1 MKKPSLIEEIKRFH
15 EVSGNK
21 NVISENFLDDLLK
34 KVGLKGDEKNT
45 KKVDDPKKADLVS
58 DDVKQFF
65 STLENVKDNLNQ
77 QTAGNYEFQKEVESV
92 QIALV
97 LLGYELPKYGVDGK
111 YGPETANAI
120 SQFKKDNKLDKK
132 SEPITESILVS
143 ILEDFQLIKEKL
155 EMIQLDDTSYPNV
168 KFDTDG
174 TQYDEVNKA
183 LLDDLQKAQ

>member
-92 QIALV
+92 QIALHHGAV
-97 LLGYELPKYGVDGK
+97 NTAKTDIGYQISNEHVTTEIFAGHNITLLGDIHKPAQFLNEAKTIAYPGSLIQQNHVDLK
-111 YGPETANAI
+111 IFYLLQYIRFCLNNFQFHVAN
-120 SQFKKDNKLDKK
+120 
-132 SEPITESILVS
+132 
-143 ILEDFQLIKEKL
+143 
-155 EMIQLDDTSYPNV
+155 
-168 KFDTDG
+168 
-174 TQYDEVNKA
+174 
-183 LLDDLQKAQ
+183 